1 MNQYS
6 LIAIRTAAIVTTAC
20 SIFAKRDNARAAGIA
35 GQMMQTMTKGNLRRP
50 CMLNRRQA
58 LGGAAGAIT
67 AAAAR
72 RARAQVI
79 DKVVHV
85 IVGFPAGGGTDI
97 TARVLAKAL
106 QGAYAKT
113 LIVEDKPGASAR
125 LAVEYVKNAPPD
137 GSVMLFT
144 PDFPMTLYPHS
155 FKSLSY
161 DPLKDFIAVSPA
173 AKGMLTFVVGPEVPD
188 TIKTISDFVQWCKA
202 NPDKANYATT
212 SVGATPHFTGVM
224 LASEA
229 AIPMSPVHY
238 RGGAPAIQ
246 DLVGGHVPA
255 SINPVGEVL
264 EFAKSGSLRV
274 LAVTGAKRSP
284 FLPDVPTMKESGYNI
299 VVESL
304 SGVFLPANTP
314 DKIVGALSDAMR
326 EASRSKEM
334 IESLARSGSEPA
346 FQTPAEFTA
355 TIKFEIAR
363 GAPAV
368 TASGFVALDCPC
380 G

>member
-1 MNQYS
+1 MFS
-6 LIAIRTAAIVTTAC
+6 R
-20 SIFAKRDNARAAGIA
+20 RRMIA
-35 GQMMQTMTKGNLRRP
+35 GCASSALAFGGVMPRALA
-50 CMLNRRQA
+50 QA
-58 LGGAAGAIT
+58 T
-67 AAAAR
+67 
-72 RARAQVI
+72 
-79 DKVVHV
+79 DKLVRM
-85 IVGFPAGGGTDI
+85 IVGFPAGGGTDV
-97 TARVLAKAL
+97 TARVLAEAL
-106 QGAYAKT
+106 RGTYAST
-113 LIVEDKPGASAR
+113 IIVENKAGASAR
-125 LAVEYVKNAPPD
+125 LAVEYVKNAPSD

-161 DPLKDFIAVSPA
+161 DPLQDFIAVSPA
-173 AKGMLTFVVGPEVPD
+173 AKGMLTFVVGPAVPD
-188 TIKTISDFVQWCKA
+188 AVKTLADFVQWCKA

-212 SVGATPHFTGVM
+212 SAGATPHFTGVM

-229 AIPMSPVHY
+229 ATAISSVHY

-314 DKIVGALSDAMR
+314 DKIVGALSNAMR

-355 TIKFEIAR
+355 TISSRLR
-363 GAPAV
+363 GGPR
-368 TASGFVALDCPC
+368 S
-380 G
+380 